1 MAIVSLLGLIVA
13 LVLIGIGIAFGLVA
27 AVLLCGLV
35 ATGVVSSSVA
45 IGFWR
50 GKPQAGVR
58 ALLLQIGLLAGIP
71 AGIAGAWLLSTV
83 AEWLRATT
91 PAVVVVG
98 ALGGALAGLIVA
110 LLVDTV
116 GRRTG
121 QWLALRLDRRHDRP
135 VIDAKR

>member
-1 MAIVSLLGLIVA
+1 MAIVSLLGFIVA
-13 LVLIGIGIAFGLVA
+13 LVLIGVGIVFGIIA
-27 AVLLCGLV
+27 AVLLAGLI
-35 ATGVVSSSVA
+35 ATGIVSSSVA

-50 GKPQAGVR
+50 GKPQAAVR

-71 AGIAGAWLLSTV
+71 AGIAGAWLLSAV

-98 ALGGALAGLIVA
+98 AVGGALAGVVVA
-110 LLVDTV
+110 LLVDTI

-121 QWLALRLDRRHDRP
+121 QWIALHFARP
-135 VIDAKR
+135 EERAALEGKR